1 MNLEK
6 DNWIV
11 IGKRKIKNPYLK
23 GILDQEIVS
32 ADKFDFQHQTEN
44 YNKILQILDKYKIHP
59 TDVVMGKYPSKC
71 INSNGV
77 LVTFIML
84 TDNSSIA
91 WHKYEGNK
99 NGGGQNLI
107 IANNKIYKLSTI
119 VNQSTNL
126 DTIFK

>member
-1 MNLEK
+1 MHIILIMNLEK
-6 DNWIV
+6 DNWIM

-71 INSNGV
+71 TNSFFV
-77 LVTFIML
+77 LKAIL
-84 TDNSSIA
+84 NST
-91 WHKYEGNK
+91 
-99 NGGGQNLI
+99 
-107 IANNKIYKLSTI
+107 TI
-119 VNQSTNL
+119 S
-126 DTIFK
+126 DSF